1 MIFKPGVNHSS
12 LKKCGFLVSTCVSFY
27 SQQAYHLAVV
37 FSMALCVHSSH
48 VREEVFWYENKAF
61 LLKVEEI

>member
-1 MIFKPGVNHSS
+1 MKV
-12 LKKCGFLVSTCVSFY
+12 LVVSFY